1 MASGVFRP
9 RSAVSL
15 STLCR
20 LGVAV
25 DLSSVVMAM
34 DTSEVHSF
42 GMVCSVNRL
51 GNAQPKTLV
60 PSAQGGI

>member
-1 MASGVFRP
+1 MPTNSANLWIKWHLECSDSVASGVFRP

-34 DTSEVHSF
+34 DTSEVHS
-42 GMVCSVNRL
+42 G
-51 GNAQPKTLV
+51 P
-60 PSAQGGI
+60 